1 MLNKIRS
8 FLITFCL
15 LALSI
20 SGCVTS
26 TPEKDSK
33 TIEESASISFKIADS
48 ALQTPIAIYIDG
60 KHMGSAQDF
69 QTSIARLKV
78 ITGTHTLELKSNKE
92 TIKKEKFFV
101 SKGSSKEFVIEPI

>member
-8 FLITFCL
+8 LLIVFCL
-15 LALSI
+15 LSLSI
-20 SGCVTS
+20 SGCITS

-33 TIEESASISFKIADS
+33 TVEESASISFKISES
-48 ALQTPIAIYIDG
+48 ALHTPIEIYIDG
-60 KHMGSAQDF
+60 KHMGSAQEF

-78 ITGTHTLELKSNKE
+78 ITGTHILELKSNKE

-101 SKGSSKEFVIEPI
+101 SKGSNKEFSIEAI